1 MFLLKRFR
9 FKKKE
14 GHVVSIKSLGLKKE
28 RVANISIENKMSD
41 VSVENKISNAFV
53 ENKVSNSSVKDRIF
67 YIFIKD
73 RLLYLS
79 IRIQNNSEIIL
90 HFIDYKNIKGEKRC
104 LRRS

>member
-1 MFLLKRFR
+1 MFLLKSFR

-14 GHVVSIKSLGLKKE
+14 GYVVSIKRFKLKK

-90 HFIDYKNIKGEKRC
+90 HFIDFKNIKGEKRC